1 MPRTGPTGR
10 RVWRNYLC
18 SSIVGPSVQA
28 FFGECGCGLGR
39 EERKKLDS
47 WCSDCGGELHWV
59 SYEGGVDVRECVDCG

>member
-1 MPRTGPTGR
+1 
-10 RVWRNYLC
+10 
-18 SSIVGPSVQA
+18 VQA